1 VIEVKEELPIAA
13 RALNL
18 TLQTWEARDT
28 AELEKAFTRLT
39 KELPDA
45 LYMPGGV
52 VRPAIKRVINFALE
66 SRLPSIYGDP
76 LAVQDGGLMSYTA
89 DEAER
94 YRRMAY
100 FVDRIL
106 KGAKPGELPVEQPKK
121 FEFVVNLK
129 AAKQIGLTI
138 PANVMARTDRV
149 VR

>member
-1 VIEVKEELPIAA
+1 M
-13 RALNL
+13 
-18 TLQTWEARDT
+18 
-28 AELEKAFTRLT
+28 EKAFTRLT